1 MKSLLQSIVCFD
13 QEFAL
18 IKSLL
23 QSRVAFKRH
32 FFVFTM
38 DTQPQVWVYRLE
50 QFYANPQDAD
60 DVSR

>member
-1 MKSLLQSIVCFD
+1 MDVAIYIGTIV
-13 QEFAL
+13 
-18 IKSLL
+18 
-23 QSRVAFKRH
+23 RVAFKRLLIIQNI

-38 DTQPQVWVYRLE
+38 DTQAQVWVYRLE